1 MAAGSG
7 VFLPLL
13 LLVIVLFITLA
24 LALRFRL
31 SFRIAARNVRR
42 GGRRTILVLLGLLVG
57 TTIISASLVVGDTVN
72 AVAVQGTY
80 VAYHGVDQGIYNE
93 SVTTSSYAFLPTNE
107 STTLTHA
114 ILGVSGVAS
123 VSPMIIAGASVFDH
137 TTGLPQPG
145 LGLIGADPNS
155 SGALGT
161 FHTDGGATVVGPDP
175 GMVLLDDVAAG
186 DLNASVG
193 DHITLVGVAPLN
205 LTVQAIVSDSS
216 RGGFYG
222 GSNAYVTLAAAQQA
236 ENVSG
241 EVNFL
246 AVTDVGTS
254 ATGAANSPNVSVR
267 INSTI
272 AGLDSPLPVV
282 VDNQLHDNLLVAAQS
297 GSSLTDLFLVL
308 GLFSIVAGA
317 MLIVGIFVMIAE
329 ERKGEMGMLRAI
341 GLPRG
346 QLVYTYYF
354 EGVLYALGSALAGT
368 LLGLLVGF
376 GLIEAFVSIEG
387 GGSAAALA
395 ILQAFTVKP
404 SSLLI
409 AYVAGFL
416 LTLVTVTIASY
427 SVSRLNI
434 VRAIRSI
441 PEPPPARHWYTYLAY
456 VGALVLVLGALIYD
470 RTYAGSG
477 DVSVPTLA
485 GALMIL
491 GVALIASRF
500 LRNRPVFTVAGAAL
514 LLWAGYIPIRRDL
527 IGAHHSGTIT
537 VFFVDGIL
545 MVTGAVMLYTFNS
558 DLVVNG
564 VAALVRRSPRTVPVA
579 RIALSYPSRRPGRTA
594 INLAIFALVLF
605 TIVGIA
611 SIGQSVTVG
620 VNNSVQAES
629 GGYPL
634 IAYSQTPVPNLP
646 GQVANNSTL
655 RGEILTTVPLAAGF
669 LSEVVPGFAGTYVDS
684 AFASPAGLP
693 SNETLAGTADF
704 NFSATANGSTPAEVW
719 SALASDPDDVVV
731 SNQYAP
737 ASTISLSGGGSHP
750 SAPVGTRFTLGNPD
764 SGTTRNV
771 TVIGVLGESFVPG
784 VFLNPATESALG
796 IHGTSA
802 FFFRTTAG
810 TSDTLVLQHL
820 KAAFYAYGLIVIDF
834 QQAVAASLQT
844 TLAILDLLEVF
855 VALGL
860 GVGIAA
866 MGILAMRAV
875 VERRAEIGMIR
886 ATGFTQGMV
895 LRAFLLEYSF
905 VTILGILIGTGLGI
919 LLDWDASQGAVALL
933 QFAVPWEN
941 ILIVVLVSYGLTV
954 LAILGPSL
962 SAARLPPA
970 EAIRYSE

>member
-1 MAAGSG
+1 MAAGSDV
-7 VFLPLL
+7 VFPLA
-13 LLVIVLFITLA
+13 LLVFVLIVTLV

-31 SFRIAARNVRR
+31 SFKIAGRNVRR
-42 GGRRTILVLLGLLVG
+42 GGRRTVLVILGLLVG

-72 AVAVQGTY
+72 AVAVEGTY
-80 VAYHGVDQGIYNE
+80 ISYHGIDQGIYNE
-93 SVTTSSYAFLPTNE
+93 SLTTSSYAFLPTNE
-107 STTLTHA
+107 STSLTQA
-114 ILGVSGVAS
+114 ILGVNGVAS
-123 VSPMIIAGASVFDH
+123 VTPLILAGGSVFDH

-145 LGLIGADPNS
+145 LGLVGADPNS

-161 FHTDGGATVVGPDP
+161 FHTDSGATVVGPEP
-175 GMVLLDDVAAG
+175 GTVILDDVAAG

-193 DHITLVGVAPLN
+193 DHVTLVGVKPVN

-216 RGGFYG
+216 RGGSYG
-222 GSNAYVTLAAAQQA
+222 GSNAYVTLATAQAA
-236 ENVSG
+236 ENVTG

-246 AVTDVGTS
+246 AVTDVGS
-254 ATGAANSPNVSVR
+254 AADAAANSPNVSAR
-267 INSTI
+267 INTTL
-272 AGLDSPLPVV
+272 AGLVLPLPVV
-282 VDNQLHDNLLVAAQS
+282 VDNQLHDNLLVAVQS
-297 GSSLTDLFLVL
+297 GSMLTDLFLVL

-329 ERKGEMGMLRAI
+329 ERKGEMGMLRAV
-341 GLPRG
+341 GLTRG
-346 QLVYTYYF
+346 ELVCTYYF
-354 EGVLYALGSALAGT
+354 EGLLYALGSALAGT

-441 PEPPPARHWYTYLAY
+441 PEPPPARRWYTYLAY
-456 VGALVLVLGALIYD
+456 LGAIAFVLGALLYS
-470 RTYAGSG
+470 RTYQGTS
-477 DVSVPTLA
+477 DVSEPTVA
-485 GALMIL
+485 GAMIIFGL
-491 GVALIASRF
+491 ALIASRF
-500 LRNRPVFTVAGAAL
+500 LRNRIVFAVAGAAL
-514 LLWAGYIPIRRDL
+514 LLWAGYVPFRRAL
-527 IGAHHSGTIT
+527 LGAHHSGTIT
-537 VFFVDGIL
+537 VFFVEGIL
-545 MVTGAVMLYTFNS
+545 MVVGAVMVYSFNS
-558 DLVVNG
+558 DLVVSA
-564 VAALVRRSPRTVPVA
+564 VAALVRGSPKTVPVA

-594 INLAIFALVLF
+594 INLAIFGLVLF

-655 RGEILTTVPLAAGF
+655 HGEISTIVPLAAGY
-669 LSEVVPGFAGTYVDS
+669 LSSVIPGYPGTFVDT

-693 SNETLAGTADF
+693 ANETLEGTADF
-704 NFSATANGSTPAEVW
+704 NFTATANGSTPGQVW
-719 SALASDPDDVVV
+719 AALAADPNDVVV

-737 ASTISLSGGGSHP
+737 SSTISLSGGGAHP
-750 SAPVGTRFTLGNPD
+750 NAPVGTRFTLGNPD
-764 SGTTRNV
+764 THVTRNV

-784 VFLNPATESALG
+784 FFLNPATMSALG

-802 FFFRTTAG
+802 FFFRTTTG
-810 TSDTLVLQHL
+810 TSALLVLQHL
-820 KAAFYAYGLIVIDF
+820 KAAFYPYGLIVVDF
-834 QQAVAASLQT
+834 QQVVAASLQT
-844 TLAILDLLEVF
+844 TLSIIDLLEVF

-905 VTILGILIGTGLGI
+905 VTVLGILIGTGLGI
-919 LLDWDASQGAVALL
+919 LLDWDASQGAVGFL
-933 QFAVPWEN
+933 QFAIPWEN
-941 ILIVVLVSYGLTV
+941 IGIVVLVSYGLTV

>member
-1 MAAGSG
+1 MAASG
-7 VFLPLL
+7 LFLPLL
-13 LLVIVLFITLA
+13 LLVIVLLLTLV
-24 LALRFRL
+24 LALRHRL
-31 SFRIAARNVRR
+31 SFKIAARNVRR
-42 GGRRTILVLLGLLVG
+42 GGRRTVLVLLGLLVG

-72 AVAVQGTY
+72 AVAVQSTY

-93 SVTTSSYAFLPTNE
+93 SVVTSSYAFLPTNE
-107 STTLTHA
+107 STALTKA
-114 ILGVSGVAS
+114 LLGVTGVSS
-123 VSPMIIAGASVFDH
+123 VTPMIIGSASVFDH

-161 FHTDGGATVVGPDP
+161 FQTDGGVTIVGPEP
-175 GMVLLDDVAAG
+175 GTVILDDIAAG

-193 DHITLVGVAPLN
+193 DHVTLVGVTPVT

-222 GSNAYVTLAAAQQA
+222 GSNAYVTLATAQAA
-236 ENVSG
+236 ENVTG

-246 AVTDVGTS
+246 AVTDVGS
-254 ATGAANSPNVSVR
+254 AADAAANSPNVSAR
-267 INSTI
+267 INTTI
-272 AGLDSPLPVV
+272 AAAAVPLPVV
-282 VDNQLHDNLLVAAQS
+282 VDNQLHDNLNIAVQS

-329 ERKGEMGMLRAI
+329 ERKGEMGMLRAV
-341 GLPRG
+341 GLTRG
-346 QLVYTYYF
+346 ELVYTYYF
-354 EGVLYALGSALAGT
+354 EGLLYSLGSALAGT
-368 LLGLLVGF
+368 LLGLAVGF
-376 GLIEAFVSIEG
+376 ALIAGFVAIFS
-387 GGSAAALA
+387 GGSTSALA

-416 LTLVTVTIASY
+416 LTLVTVTGSSY
-427 SVSRLNI
+427 WVSRLNI

-441 PEPPPARHWYTYLAY
+441 PEPPPPRRVYTIVAYL
-456 VGALVLVLGALIYD
+456 GAIFLLLGALLYWK
-470 RTYAGSG
+470 TYQGTT
-477 DVSVPTLA
+477 DVSDPTVG
-485 GALMIL
+485 GALIIFGLAM
-491 GVALIASRF
+491 IASRF
-500 LRNRPVFTVAGAAL
+500 FRNRPVFTVAGAAL
-514 LLWAGYIPIRRDL
+514 LLWAGYIPIRRTL
-527 IGAHHSGTIT
+527 LGSQHTGGIT
-537 VFFVDGIL
+537 SFFTEGIF
-545 MVTGAVMLYTFNS
+545 MVLAAVILYSFNS
-558 DLVVNG
+558 DLIVKG
-564 VAALVRRSPRTVPVA
+564 VAALLQRSPKTVPVA
-579 RIALSYPSRRPGRTA
+579 RIALSYPSRRPFRTA
-594 INLAIFALVLF
+594 INLAIFGLVLF

-611 SIGQSVTVG
+611 TIGQSVQVG

-634 IAYSQTPVPNLP
+634 FAYSQTPVPNFP
-646 GQVANNSTL
+646 ATVANNTTL
-655 RGEILTTVPLAAGF
+655 RGEIQTVVPLGAGF
-669 LSEVVPGFAGTYVDS
+669 LSAVIPGYAGTYVDT
-684 AFASPAGLP
+684 ALASPAGLP
-693 SNETLAGTADF
+693 ASETLGGTAQF
-704 NFSATANGSTPAEVW
+704 NFTQTANGSTPTEVW
-719 SALASDPDDVVV
+719 AELASDPGAVVV
-731 SNQYAP
+731 SNQYGV
-737 ASTISLSGGGSHP
+737 SSGISISGGGAHP
-750 SAPVGTRFTLGNPD
+750 KAPVGTRFTLGNPD
-764 SGTTRNV
+764 TGATRNV

-784 VFLNPATESALG
+784 FFLNPTTATALG

-802 FFFRTTAG
+802 FFIRTTPG
-810 TSDTLVLQHL
+810 TSDTLALQHL
-820 KAAFYAYGLIVIDF
+820 KAAFYPYGLIVIDF
-834 QQAVAASLQT
+834 QQAVAASLDT

-855 VALGL
+855 VGLGL

-905 VTILGILIGTGLGI
+905 VTILGIFIGTALGI
-919 LLDWDASQGAVALL
+919 LLDWDASQGAVSLL
-933 QFAVPWEN
+933 TFSVPWLN
-941 ILIVVLVSYGLTV
+941 VVTVVLVSYGLTL